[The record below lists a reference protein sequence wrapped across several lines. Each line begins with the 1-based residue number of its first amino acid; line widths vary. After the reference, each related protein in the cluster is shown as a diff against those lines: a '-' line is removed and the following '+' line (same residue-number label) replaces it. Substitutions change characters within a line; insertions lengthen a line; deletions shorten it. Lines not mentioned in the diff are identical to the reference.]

1 MRVNLQVPYEDKDE
15 VKRLGARWDAAR
27 KTWFVQGIEDLR
39 PFLRWIPKR
48 LTKPHK
54 AFKQGEKP

>member
-48 LTKPHK
+48 LTKPHR
-54 AFKQGEKP
+54 GI